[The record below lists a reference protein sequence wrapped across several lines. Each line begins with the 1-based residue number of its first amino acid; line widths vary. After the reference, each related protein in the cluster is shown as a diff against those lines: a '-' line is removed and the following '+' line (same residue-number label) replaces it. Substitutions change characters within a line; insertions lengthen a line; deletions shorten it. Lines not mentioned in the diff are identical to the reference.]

1 MISLN
6 KPVCVSPSIAGE
18 VFGWFQFLML
28 IENCYCAVSELN
40 IQTQE
45 CKPETNERYLSCPV
59 STQTISHLGHCW
71 IIPDWDV
78 LSIMYK

>member
-6 KPVCVSPSIAGE
+6 KPVCGSPSIVGE

-45 CKPETNERYLSCPV
+45 CKLETSERYLSCPV
-59 STQTISHLGHCW
+59 STQTHFLSGSLL
-71 IIPDWDV
+71 DWDV